1 MKGFWF
7 LIQFFSNFVVPP
19 WFCFFSHTK
28 IFSFLIRVGLGVNV
42 SKIANCDWNFSA
54 SFKYFL
60 HLYNTKIFTE
70 ERGEETDVFYF
81 AISISEGGRREV
93 VWTNWLWLNLCSL
106 CGHQLINSTRDVSRI
121 FITWQSD
128 YFMSIYSYCPATFET
143 NVILMMKKYSS

>member
-1 MKGFWF
+1 MLILPAWPRSPCIRRRKMNEGINGFFWDEN
-7 LIQFFSNFVVPP
+7 LFFFDKSRP
-19 WFCFFSHTK
+19 
-28 IFSFLIRVGLGVNV
+28 LGVNV

-70 ERGEETDVFYF
+70 ERGH
-81 AISISEGGRREV
+81 SISGGGRREV

-128 YFMSIYSYCPATFET
+128 YFRSIYSYCPATFET
-143 NVILMMKKYSS
+143 NVILMMEKYS